1 MKTRP
6 TRTPNT
12 SLLNRTLL
20 LATLPVLRPRNQELP
35 TAICHR
41 INGLHTARPNNSIW
55 HPVQMP
61 RTMPRRKHQW
71 VLLEIRT
78 WQVWPLR

>member
-1 MKTRP
+1 MKTLP
-6 TRTPNT
+6 NRTPNT
-12 SLLNRTLL
+12 SPLNRTQL
-20 LATLPVLRPRNQELP
+20 LATLLVLLPRNQELP

-41 INGLHTARPNNSIW
+41 INGPHTAHPSNSIW
-55 HPVQMP
+55 HPVQVP
-61 RTMPRRKHQW
+61 HTMPRRKHQW